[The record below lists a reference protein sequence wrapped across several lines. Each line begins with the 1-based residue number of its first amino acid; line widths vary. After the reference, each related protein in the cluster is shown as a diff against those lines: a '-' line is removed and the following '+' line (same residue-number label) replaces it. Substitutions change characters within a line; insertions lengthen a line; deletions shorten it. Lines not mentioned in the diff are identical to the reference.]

1 MALSICEEG
10 ALGLESA
17 AAPVKDR
24 QTVSPEGEP
33 IAQRIA
39 GVVIHRRPLQEDER
53 GELVEIYS
61 PEWGIHSHPLVYAYF
76 VSIRPRQIKGW
87 VLHKLQDDRL
97 FFLGGVIRIALFDDR
112 PDSPTY
118 HMLNVFVMSER
129 NRGLVI
135 IPKGV
140 FHALKNIGTD
150 DASFVNLPTRPYN
163 HADPDKYRLPVKN
176 DLIPFAFEDASGG

>member
-10 ALGLESA
+10 ALGLKSA

-24 QTVSPEGEP
+24 QTVSPEGES

-97 FFLGGVIRIALFDDR
+97 FPGRRDTHRLVRR
-112 PDSPTY
+112 PT
-118 HMLNVFVMSER
+118 
-129 NRGLVI
+129 
-135 IPKGV
+135 
-140 FHALKNIGTD
+140 
-150 DASFVNLPTRPYN
+150 
-163 HADPDKYRLPVKN
+163 
-176 DLIPFAFEDASGG
+176 